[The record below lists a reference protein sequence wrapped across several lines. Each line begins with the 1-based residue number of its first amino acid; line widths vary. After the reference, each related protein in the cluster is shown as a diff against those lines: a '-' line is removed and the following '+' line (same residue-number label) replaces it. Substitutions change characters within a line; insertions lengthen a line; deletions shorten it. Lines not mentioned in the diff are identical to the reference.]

1 MNLINHKYKII
12 EKIGE
17 GCFGSI
23 YKGKNIR
30 TNEEVAIKI
39 ESIDN
44 DIKLLKNESIIYQY
58 LSNTSGIPSIK
69 WYGKDKENYYMV
81 INLLG
86 KSLQEIKNKHKIFS
100 LKTTIQ
106 LGIKLIILLKT
117 IHEKGLIHRDVKPDN
132 FLFALNDFNKIY
144 IIDFGFCR
152 SFINHESNKHI
163 FMKKTNNLIGTQT
176 YASINAHD
184 YIELS
189 RRDDMESLFYMLIYF
204 CCGSLEW
211 QNTNTTSET
220 NNILDKNEFIK
231 KMKIKMIE
239 KPSKNIPLILIK
251 CIKMVRLLAFEEKPN
266 YSEYIKILESF
277 LITQ

>member
-1 MNLINHKYKII
+1 MNLINNKYKII

-30 TNEEVAIKI
+30 TNEEVAIKV

-44 DIKLLKNESIIYQY
+44 DMKLLKNESIIYQY
-58 LSNTSGIPSIK
+58 LSNTYGVPSIK
-69 WYGKDKENYYMV
+69 WYGRDDENYYMV

-86 KSLQEIKNKHKIFS
+86 KSLQEIKNKHTIFS

-106 LGIKLIILLKT
+106 IGIKIISLLET
-117 IHEKGLIHRDVKPDN
+117 IHEKGLLHRDVKPDN
-132 FLFALNDFNKIY
+132 FLFGLNNSKEIY

-152 SFINHESNKHI
+152 SFINHETNKHI
-163 FMKKTNNLIGTQT
+163 SIKKTNNLIGTQT

-204 CCGSLEW
+204 CSDTLEW
-211 QNTNTTSET
+211 QNVNIET
-220 NNILDKNEFIK
+220 NNTLDKNHFIK
-231 KMKIKMIE
+231 QMKIKMIE
-239 KPSKNIPLILIK
+239 KPNQNIPLILIK
-251 CIKMVRLLAFEEKPN
+251 CIKLVRLLAFEEKPS
-266 YSEYIKILESF
+266 YSEYIKILESV
-277 LITQ
+277 LIRE

>member
-44 DIKLLKNESIIYQY
+44 NIKLLKNESIIYQY
-58 LSNTSGIPSIK
+58 LLNTSGIPSIK
-69 WYGKDKENYYMV
+69 WYGRDEENYYMV

-86 KSLQEIKNKHKIFS
+86 KSLQEIKNKHKLFS
-100 LKTTIQ
+100 LKTTLQI
-106 LGIKLIILLKT
+106 GIKLIILLET

-132 FLFALNDFNKIY
+132 FLFGLNDLNKIF
-144 IIDFGFCR
+144 IIDFGFCK
-152 SFINHESNKHI
+152 SFINHETNKHI
-163 FMKKTNNLIGTQT
+163 SIKKTNSLIGTQS

-189 RRDDMESLFYMLIYF
+189 RRDDIESLFYMLIYF
-204 CCGSLEW
+204 SCGTLKW
-211 QNTNTTSET
+211 QNTTTDT
-220 NNILDKNEFIK
+220 NNTPNKNQFIK
-231 KMKIKMIE
+231 QMKINMIE
-239 KPSKNIPLILIK
+239 KPTENIPLVFIK
-251 CIKMVRLLAFEEKPN
+251 CIKMVRLLEFEEKPN
-266 YSEYIKILESF
+266 YSEYIKILEST
-277 LITQ
+277 IIKQ

>member
-30 TNEEVAIKI
+30 TKEEVAIKI
-39 ESIDN
+39 EPIKN
-44 DIKLLKNESIIYQY
+44 QLKLLKNESIIYQY

-69 WYGKDKENYYMV
+69 WYGRDEENYYMV

-86 KSLQEIKNKHKIFS
+86 KSLQEFKNRLNIFS
-100 LKTTIQ
+100 LKATLQI
-106 LGIKLIILLKT
+106 GIKIINLLQS
-117 IHEKGLIHRDVKPDN
+117 IHEKGLIHRDIKPDN
-132 FLFALNDFNKIY
+132 FLFGLNDNKEIHM
-144 IIDFGFCR
+144 IDFGFCK
-152 SFINHESNKHI
+152 SYIDNETNNHIS
-163 FMKKTNNLIGTQT
+163 MKKTSNLIGSLM

-189 RRDDMESLFYMLIYF
+189 RRDDLESLFYMLIYF

-211 QNTNTTSET
+211 QNVNNLDTNATSE
-220 NNILDKNEFIK
+220 KNQLIK
-231 KMKIKMIE
+231 QMKIKMIE
-239 KPSKNIPLILIK
+239 TPNINIPYILIK
-251 CIKMVRLLAFEEKPN
+251 CIQMVRLLTFEEKPN
-266 YSEYIKILESF
+266 YLEFINLFQSF
-277 LITQ
+277 LLK

>member
-1 MNLINHKYKII
+1 MNLINNKYKII

-30 TNEEVAIKI
+30 TNEEVAIKV

-44 DIKLLKNESIIYQY
+44 DMKLLKNESIIYQY
-58 LSNTSGIPSIK
+58 LSNTNGVPSIK
-69 WYGKDKENYYMV
+69 WYGRDEENYYMV

-86 KSLQEIKNKHKIFS
+86 KSLQEIKNKHTIFS

-106 LGIKLIILLKT
+106 IGIKIISLLET
-117 IHEKGLIHRDVKPDN
+117 IHEKGLLHRDVKPDN
-132 FLFALNDFNKIY
+132 FLFALNNNKEIY

-152 SFINHESNKHI
+152 SFINHETNKHI
-163 FMKKTNNLIGTQT
+163 SIKKTNNLIGTQT

-204 CCGSLEW
+204 CCGTLEW
-211 QNTNTTSET
+211 QNVNIET
-220 NNILDKNEFIK
+220 NNTLDKNHFIK
-231 KMKIKMIE
+231 QIKLKMIE
-239 KPSKNIPLILIK
+239 KPNKNIPLILIK
-251 CIKMVRLLAFEEKPN
+251 CIKLVRLLAFEEKPC
-266 YSEYIKILESF
+266 YSEYIKILESV
-277 LITQ
+277 LIGE

>member
-44 DIKLLKNESIIYQY
+44 NIKLLKNESIIYQY
-58 LSNTSGIPSIK
+58 LLNTSGIPSIK
-69 WYGKDKENYYMV
+69 WYGRDEENYYMV

-86 KSLQEIKNKHKIFS
+86 KSLQEIKNKHKLFS
-100 LKTTIQ
+100 LKTTLQI
-106 LGIKLIILLKT
+106 GIKLIILLET

-132 FLFALNDFNKIY
+132 FLFGLNDLNKIF
-144 IIDFGFCR
+144 IIDFGFCK
-152 SFINHESNKHI
+152 SFINHETNKHI
-163 FMKKTNNLIGTQT
+163 SIKKTNSLIGTQS

-189 RRDDMESLFYMLIYF
+189 RRDDIESLFYMLIYF
-204 CCGSLEW
+204 SCGTLKW
-211 QNTNTTSET
+211 QNTTTDT
-220 NNILDKNEFIK
+220 NNTPNKNQFIK
-231 KMKIKMIE
+231 QMKINMIE
-239 KPSKNIPLILIK
+239 KPTENIPLVFIK
-251 CIKMVRLLAFEEKPN
+251 CIKMVRLLEFEEKPN
-266 YSEYIKILESF
+266 YYEYIKILEST
-277 LITQ
+277 IIKQ

>member
-1 MNLINHKYKII
+1 MINLIINNKYKII

-58 LSNTSGIPSIK
+58 LLNTSGIPSIK
-69 WYGKDKENYYMV
+69 WYGRDEENYYMV

-86 KSLQEIKNKHKIFS
+86 KSLQEIKNKHKLFS
-100 LKTTIQ
+100 LKTTLQI
-106 LGIKLIILLKT
+106 GIKLIILLRT

-132 FLFALNDFNKIY
+132 FLFGLNDFNRIF
-144 IIDFGFCR
+144 IIDFGFCK
-152 SFINHESNKHI
+152 SFINHETNKHI
-163 FMKKTNNLIGTQT
+163 SMKKTNNLIGTQT

-211 QNTNTTSET
+211 QNTTTEINNTS
-220 NNILDKNEFIK
+220 DKNQFIK
-231 KMKIKMIE
+231 QMKIKMIE

-266 YSEYIKILESF
+266 YSEYIKILESI
-277 LITQ
+277 LI

>member
-58 LSNTSGIPSIK
+58 LLNTSGIPSIK
-69 WYGKDKENYYMV
+69 WYGRDEENYYMV

-86 KSLQEIKNKHKIFS
+86 KSLQEIKNKHKLFS
-100 LKTTIQ
+100 LKTTLQI
-106 LGIKLIILLKT
+106 GIKLIILLRT

-132 FLFALNDFNKIY
+132 FLFGLNDFNRIF
-144 IIDFGFCR
+144 IIDFGFCK
-152 SFINHESNKHI
+152 SFINHETNKHI
-163 FMKKTNNLIGTQT
+163 SMKKTNNLIGTQT

-211 QNTNTTSET
+211 QNTTTEINNTS
-220 NNILDKNEFIK
+220 DKNQFIK
-231 KMKIKMIE
+231 QMKIKMIE

-266 YSEYIKILESF
+266 YSEYIKILESI
-277 LITQ
+277 LI